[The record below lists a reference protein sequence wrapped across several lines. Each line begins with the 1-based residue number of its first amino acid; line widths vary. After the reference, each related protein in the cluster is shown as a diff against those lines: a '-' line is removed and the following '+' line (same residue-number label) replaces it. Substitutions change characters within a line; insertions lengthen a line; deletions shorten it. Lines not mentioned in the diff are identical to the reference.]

1 MISIS
6 VSSLIS
12 QLRETSG
19 SVTVPARPYDPNR
32 CAATPGMHPSSTSPT
47 PFSVKD
53 ILKLEHHQEFGNEFM
68 VSNQVFP
75 MHCQPV
81 HGASLDRGH
90 IQNSQ
95 AEPCASGRQEKFDN
109 HNSTAEEEIF
119 EQGEVYMH
127 TLCSCTHTILRF
139 THCGVGWSGLG
150 RLTGRGLGR
159 RGPTRPH
166 ALHIFFISSTFKHT
180 IGVKFV

>member
-1 MISIS
+1 
-6 VSSLIS
+6 
-12 QLRETSG
+12 
-19 SVTVPARPYDPNR
+19 
-32 CAATPGMHPSSTSPT
+32 MHPSSTSPT

-53 ILKLEHHQEFGNEFM
+53 ILKLEHHQEFGDEFL

-81 HGASLDRGH
+81 HGASRDRGH

-119 EQGEVYMH
+119 EQGEVYIH
-127 TLCSCTHTILRF
+127 Y
-139 THCGVGWSGLG
+139 
-150 RLTGRGLGR
+150 
-159 RGPTRPH
+159 P
-166 ALHIFFISSTFKHT
+166 
-180 IGVKFV
+180 